1 MVAEFNLKEPD
12 STRRSAPSGAGRR
25 FKLDFGFSEE
35 QEMLRDAAKRFLTDN
50 CSTKFVR
57 QVMASETAHDTGF
70 WDKLVGLGWPG
81 LLIPEDF
88 GGQGGTFLDITVIA
102 EEAGKALV
110 PGPFFAAAMLGAPA
124 LIEGGSDAQKKEFLP
139 KIAEGKFIPT
149 VAIAEA
155 SGRFDAGGIEL
166 AATKKGSGYAL
177 TGEKFFVPDAHVA
190 DAIIVAARTGK
201 GTGEEGITLLCVPAN
216 EKGITVTQL
225 KTVDMTRRLCHVK
238 FDNVNATELIGKD
251 GAGWPILRRTLDIAT
266 AGLSAEIVGTAQKA
280 LDIAVEYAKTRV
292 QFGKPI
298 GSFQAVKHKCVDM
311 MVAVENARSLTYYAC
326 WTVDE
331 RVAEAASA
339 IPMAKAYAS
348 DMGKNVTSEAIQVHG
363 GIGFTWEHDMHL
375 YHRRA
380 LAGEANFGNAP
391 IHRETVAKSLLS

>member
-12 STRRSAPSGAGRR
+12 STRRCGPRAARR

-70 WDKLVGLGWPG
+70 WNKLVGLGWPG
-81 LLIPEDF
+81 LLIPEEF
-88 GGQGGTFLDITVIA
+88 GGQSGTFLDLTVIA

-110 PGPFFAAAMLGAPA
+110 PGPFFAVAMLGAPA

-166 AATKKGSGYAL
+166 AASKKGSGYTL
-177 TGEKFFVPDAHVA
+177 TGEKFFVPDAHIA

-201 GTGEEGITLLCVPAN
+201 GTGEDGITLLCVPAN
-216 EKGITVTQL
+216 EKGVTITQL

-238 FDNVNATELIGKD
+238 FDNVNASEIVGKE
-251 GAGWPILRRTLDIAT
+251 GAGWPILRRTLDVAT
-266 AGLSAEIVGTAQKA
+266 AALSAEIVGTAQKA

-339 IPMAKAYAS
+339 VPMAKAYAS